1 MDNSKIVIFLLLASF
16 SLFSMEER
24 QKRAFSD
31 SDLDDTFGLLEE
43 ALPDIDEPGFQ
54 SSKRAKTVHSGNVT
68 DYLENMELLPAN
80 NQRYMELLPN
90 EIIMKIIPF
99 LTSVTGQYA
108 DQEKLILAI
117 GTIKRFLRADKRLS
131 NFLSDYQCNKELIE
145 YLCLNTKD
153 QNPITVAC
161 ELYTHGAGLWLK
173 EYAHQTPENFEKI
186 KMLFFDALD
195 QRNLKQITFLLKYMP
210 QLAIVKN
217 KTGFSTLTYAANSCP
232 LKIMQLLIT
241 AGVDL
246 EQQDPDGDNALSIA
260 IVNNKPLLVQL
271 LLCAGAN
278 ANVLS
283 KRKTTP
289 LMLACEYL
297 HFPLVEILLNAKADV
312 NLQNKFGETA
322 LLCAINAW
330 GDGKEKE
337 KRLPIVERLLAAGA
351 NPNIPVSGGSTAL
364 MESVSAGYTS
374 APIVKALIKAGAHIN
389 YQSPN
394 NGNTPLLEA
403 LSDPRLEIIKI
414 LIEEGA
420 DVRLKNSDGQ
430 DALAIARSLSDDLL
444 DADHDTLLVKEPI
457 IRLLKSKN
465 KKRRLLN

>member
-1 MDNSKIVIFLLLASF
+1 MNNSKIVIFLLLASF
-16 SLFSMEER
+16 SLFSMEKPE
-24 QKRAFSD
+24 KRAFSD
-31 SDLDDTFGLLEE
+31 LDLDDTFGLLEE

-68 DYLENMELLPAN
+68 DYLENMELLSAN

-278 ANVLS
+278 ANILG

-289 LMLACEYL
+289 LMLASE
-297 HFPLVEILLNAKADV
+297 HVSFPMVEMLLNAKADV

-322 LLCAINAW
+322 LVCAIRA
-330 GDGKEKE
+330 EEE
-337 KRLPIVERLLAAGA
+337 KRLPIVKRLLAAGA
-351 NPNIPVSGGSTAL
+351 DPNIPDSSGCTALTESVSGGYAQAQ
-364 MESVSAGYTS
+364 V
-374 APIVKALIKAGAHIN
+374 VKELIKAGAHIN
-389 YQSPN
+389 YQSPE
-394 NGNTPLLEA
+394 NGSTPLLEA
-403 LSDPRLEIIKI
+403 LVGDPRLKIIKI
-414 LIEEGA
+414 LVEEGA
-420 DVRLKNSDGQ
+420 DVRLKNDDGQ
-430 DALAIARSLSDDLL
+430 DALAIARNLPDDLL
-444 DADHDTLLVKEPI
+444 DGDDDTLLVKEPI

-465 KKRRLLN
+465 KKRTPLN